1 MINVGLREGDQ
12 QRDFMDEKTKK
23 EKEYRPKHGLK
34 PYKRRKMKEEKKK
47 KEKREAWV
55 SYKG

>member
-34 PYKRRKMKEEKKK
+34 TLQKKK
-47 KEKREAWV
+47 DEGGEEEEGEKRSV
-55 SYKG
+55 GFV